1 MKKQLV
7 INCKSYD
14 EEYES
19 NSARGFRLPSNPFSS
34 LSSTLCSNIQ
44 SSSGGQANLTLGDSN
59 IELVARLPCCQSPH
73 LGFSPFCHRQCHQY
87 RYYHEHHQYHLNNLH
102 HHHHQFRGHSSLTLK
117 MLVKPKFFVQG
128 LCCPQRALHDLH
140 NVKKY
145 QQHH

>member
-1 MKKQLV
+1 MFCETITFFLTPAVQLDTDHTMVNSSPVTSLSYLESRLILVTKNRSTAPTAKQRQLV

-34 LSSTLCSNIQ
+34 LSSTSCSNIH

-73 LGFSPFCHRQCHQY
+73 LGFS
-87 RYYHEHHQYHLNNLH
+87 
-102 HHHHQFRGHSSLTLK
+102 SLINDN
-117 MLVKPKFFVQG
+117 Q
-128 LCCPQRALHDLH
+128 
-140 NVKKY
+140 
-145 QQHH
+145 